1 VYLFQGFYMACIE
14 ETDLTPQAQKHIA
27 AQKANIKNQRTRLSE
42 LQTELQQLKANPNTP
57 PLKIA
62 ETEKAIGSLEYHLNG
77 NISRTR
83 AEQEVEKLKQSGLKP
98 ERLKQLQKALNT
110 TKGDLIKD
118 PDLDTAEERAK
129 VMEALYTQRQH
140 LVFTDTNAKDQDGNT
155 ITREATVF
163 GAATVKGMRD
173 IGETEI
179 AEDLM
184 VRAISYVNSKD
195 DKSNPNDYLVTK
207 GMEVKS
213 SLSDGIEH
221 HHIYNNVYV
230 DENGRVVPG
239 GVNFYYSKKTGELN
253 LSVSA
258 EPYNAPQHG
267 GKVQFIELIDGGHSG
282 NDPSTHLHFYKFNDS
297 EADTV
302 RQRIKDDLPNIT
314 ANAAKRVTALDKEIA
329 ELNQRK
335 IDPVGY
341 ENKLKQDISDQD
353 AIIKRNEALINQYP
367 KTPSGN
373 PSTKGLT
380 PQQKQDIKD
389 AQKQIKD
396 TEYLKKQTQSQLD
409 EHQLFMN
416 ATNKLGQMQVD
427 VVDIQAKRK
436 AIHLGKPATW
446 GGMTKDEARAAK
458 LGLEIQEGNLK
469 QEIKK
474 ARKDLKSKGSIDEQI
489 KSKTE
494 QRESA
499 EKVSQLT
506 EAEALAAFD
515 NSNGFLSFNKGKKES
530 EEYTKSRP
538 KMNSEI
544 NKMNARQA
552 IEILEAEHP
561 DPIAALQEMA
571 SRQYKRNLLM
581 SLEGMMNKVSGTLD
595 I

>member
-1 VYLFQGFYMACIE
+1 MACIE
-14 ETDLTPQAQKHIA
+14 ETDLTAQAQQHIA
-27 AQKANIKNQRTRLSE
+27 AQKSNIKNQRTRLSE
-42 LQTELQQLKANPNTP
+42 LQTELQQLKSNPSIP
-57 PLKIA
+57 PLKLA
-62 ETEKAIGSLEYHLNG
+62 ETEKAIGSLQYHLNG
-77 NISRTR
+77 NINRDK

-98 ERLKQLQKALNT
+98 ERLQQLEKALKT

-163 GAATVKGMRD
+163 GAATVKGMRE
-173 IGETEI
+173 IGENEI

-184 VRAISYVNSKD
+184 VRAISYVNSQADSK
-195 DKSNPNDYLVTK
+195 NPNDYLVTK

-221 HHIYNNVYV
+221 HHIYNNIYV
-230 DENGRVVPG
+230 DKDGRVVPG
-239 GVNFYYSKKTGELN
+239 AVNFFYSRKTGEIN
-253 LSVSA
+253 LSVNP

-282 NDPSTHLHFYKFNDS
+282 NDPSTHLHFYKFNNT

-302 RQRIKDDLPNIT
+302 KQRIKDDLPTIT
-314 ANAAKRVTALDKEIA
+314 ANAKKRVSTLDNEIA
-329 ELNQRK
+329 DLETRR

-341 ENKLKQDISDQD
+341 EKSLQQKIAGQAQTIAD
-353 AIIKRNEALINQYP
+353 AEALINQYP

-380 PQQKQDIKD
+380 PQQKQEIKD
-389 AQKQIKD
+389 AQKQIRD
-396 TEYLKKQTQSQLD
+396 TAYIQKQTQSQLD
-409 EHQLFMN
+409 EHQLFMD
-416 ATNKLGQMQVD
+416 ATTKLSQMQVD
-427 VVDIQAKRK
+427 YIDTQAKKK

-446 GGMTKDEARAAK
+446 GGMTKDEAKAEKQR
-458 LGLEIQEGNLK
+458 LEIQEGNLK
-469 QEIKK
+469 QEI
-474 ARKDLKSKGSIDEQI
+474 RKSRKTLKSKGSIDEQI

-494 QRESA
+494 QRDSA

-506 EAEALAAFD
+506 EAEALTAFE

-538 KMNSEI
+538 RMNSEI